1 MDPSKLKDRAFV
13 EEYFANMNEISR
25 RISLDIG
32 EIKATYEHIWDDL
45 SREEQSEIINETL
58 IKPELTLKYFD
69 SFSTSDD
76 SFRNIIVD
84 EDNSDDRKVNLY
96 DGKSLHTFQFQ
107 KTGRKVIHDESVGL
121 YRDEHSGPFAHK
133 TKSQINLNIFPLEK
147 EKPAEPRRVDLGK
160 KLDKVKSPKLADGAK
175 AGKTATSK
183 MTSSQIS
190 YVDTENNV
198 VLPPAKPEPVVAPE
212 FLASFICSQSG
223 PGGPTL
229 IAASAAVAT
238 SLGSDEV
245 DGQSLENLGFDDDKI
260 NLFRHSSRSDSLHQ
274 AQSSSVEEDDKNFD
288 ELNSL
293 LGNSKGFDFLNN
305 W

>member
-32 EIKATYEHIWDDL
+32 EIRATYEHIWDDL

-84 EDNSDDRKVNLY
+84 EDNSEDRKVNLY

-107 KTGRKVIHDESVGL
+107 KTGRKVVHDESVGL
-121 YRDEHSGPFAHK
+121 YRDEHSAPFAHK
-133 TKSQINLNIFPLEK
+133 TKSQINLTIFPLEK
-147 EKPAEPRRVDLGK
+147 EKPAERRVDLSK
-160 KLDKVKSPKLADGAK
+160 KLEKVKSPKSGGNATN
-175 AGKTATSK
+175 GKNTSSK

-190 YVDTENNV
+190 YVDTENNL
-198 VLPPAKPEPVVAPE
+198 VLPTAAKPEPVVAPE

-229 IAASAAVAT
+229 IAAAAAAAT

-245 DGQSLENLGFDDDKI
+245 DGQSLENIGFDDDKI

>member
-13 EEYFANMNEISR
+13 DSYFANLNEISR
-25 RISLDIG
+25 KISLDIG

-45 SREEQSEIINETL
+45 SREEQTEIINETL

-84 EDNSDDRKVNLY
+84 EESSEDRKVNLY
-96 DGKSLHTFQFQ
+96 DGKTLHTFQYQ
-107 KTGRKVIHDESVGL
+107 KTGRKVVHDDSIGL
-121 YRDEHSGPFAHK
+121 YRDEHSAPFAHK
-133 TKSQINLNIFPLEK
+133 TKSQINLSLFPLERE
-147 EKPAEPRRVDLGK
+147 EKVAERRVELTK
-160 KLDKVKSPKLADGAK
+160 KIEKVKSPKPVGNAGV
-175 AGKTATSK
+175 GKTTSSK

-198 VLPPAKPEPVVAPE
+198 VITAPKPEPIAPE
-212 FLASFICSQSG
+212 SVYLASFICSQSG

-229 IAASAAVAT
+229 ISAGAAT

-245 DGQSLENLGFDDDKI
+245 DGQSLENIGFDDDQI
-260 NLFRHSSRSDSLHQ
+260 NLFRNSSHSDHSLHQ
-274 AQSSSVEEDDKNFD
+274 AHSSSVEEDDKNFD

-293 LGNSKGFDFLNN
+293 LGPSKAFDFLNN